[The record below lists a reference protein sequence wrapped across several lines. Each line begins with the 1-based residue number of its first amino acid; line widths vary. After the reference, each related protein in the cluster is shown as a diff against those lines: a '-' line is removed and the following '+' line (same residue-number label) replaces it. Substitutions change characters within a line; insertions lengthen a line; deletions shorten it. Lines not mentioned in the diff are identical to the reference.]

1 MKKLLFYLC
10 FPMLLF
16 AWSAD
21 RSGKFSPSIERSA
34 AVASDQIIVE
44 ENLNIEK
51 INDKQPIQKSH
62 KKHSSVEQI
71 ILRTVQTRFQ
81 TEDLEATTNYLGD
94 LTKQYNG
101 YIGRMNHTNSTHEL
115 VNRMEISIPAEKL
128 DDFLKGLKS
137 QALST
142 DYTRIEAHDVTEE
155 YFDISSRLK
164 TKKEVLN
171 RYIQI
176 LRNRAQSVEEI
187 FSAEEKIR
195 SIQEE
200 IESIQGRIR
209 YMNARAAMSQVH
221 LDIYQK
227 IPKIEKPVV
236 IKENSFFSKIKS
248 SFLNGCSI
256 IQNVII
262 GLVDIWPLLF
272 ILGLIFCF
280 KGNIIRNFHR

>member
-1 MKKLLFYLC
+1 
-10 FPMLLF
+10 
-16 AWSAD
+16 
-21 RSGKFSPSIERSA
+21 
-34 AVASDQIIVE
+34 
-44 ENLNIEK
+44 
-51 INDKQPIQKSH
+51 
-62 KKHSSVEQI
+62 
-71 ILRTVQTRFQ
+71 
-81 TEDLEATTNYLGD
+81 
-94 LTKQYNG
+94 
-101 YIGRMNHTNSTHEL
+101 MNHTNSLNEL
-115 VNRMEISIPAEKL
+115 NNRIQISIPAEKL

-227 IPKIEKPVV
+227 MPKVEELVE

-262 GLVDIWPLLF
+262 GLVDIWPLLI

-280 KGNIIRNFHR
+280 KGNIIRKFHR

>member
-1 MKKLLFYLC
+1 MKKSLFYLS
-10 FPMLLF
+10 FPIILL
-16 AWSAD
+16 ACSED
-21 RSGKFSPSIERSA
+21 RSGKIISSMEKPATFAPDKIIEEEKLIIEESSGGLDRQNSPTKNTAI
-34 AVASDQIIVE
+34 
-44 ENLNIEK
+44 K
-51 INDKQPIQKSH
+51 
-62 KKHSSVEQI
+62 QI

-101 YIGRMNHTNSTHEL
+101 YIGNIHQLNNWMQ
-115 VNRMEISIPAEKL
+115 ISIPAEKL

-137 QALST
+137 RALST

-155 YFDISSRLK
+155 FFDISSRLK

-187 FSAEEKIR
+187 FNAEEKIR

-209 YMNARAAMSQVH
+209 YMNARATMSQVH

-227 IPKIEKPVV
+227 IPKVEKPV

-248 SFLNGCSI
+248 SFLNGCTI

-262 GLVDIWPLLF
+262 GH
-272 ILGLIFCF
+272 F
-280 KGNIIRNFHR
+280 K